1 MSKMMVPEL
10 LERKNMT
17 LYQLSKNSGV
27 PYTTVNDIYH
37 GRTSLDK
44 CTAETVYKLAK
55 ELNLSM
61 EELLSPYLQKRIS
74 FELYKSNVCHR
85 LKELGDTQFIM
96 ETLKNDDIN
105 RFYKRKWYPES
116 FYLLA
121 ILDYTSRENNVPLCT
136 KYDALRTVR
145 LQETLYP
152 SSILA
157 MEMANKTS
165 SARDDALAQS
175 IPEFLR
181 HNIVEN
187 EVRDV
192 V

>member
-1 MSKMMVPEL
+1 MMMVPEL
-10 LERKNMT
+10 LESKNMT

-37 GRTSLDK
+37 GRASLGK
-44 CTAETVYKLAK
+44 CTAETVYRLSK
-55 ELNLSM
+55 ELDLSM
-61 EELLSPYLQKRIS
+61 EEFLAPYLQMRSS

-85 LKELGDTQFIM
+85 LKEMGDIEFII
-96 ETLKNDDIN
+96 ETLKRDNISKM
-105 RFYKRKWYPES
+105 FKRKWYPES
-116 FYLLA
+116 LYLLA
-121 ILDYTSRENNVPLCT
+121 MLDYISRENNVPLCT
-136 KYDALRTVR
+136 KYNALRNVK

-152 SSILA
+152 TGIIA
-157 MEMANKTS
+157 MAMASETPKIMEEVLS
-165 SARDDALAQS
+165 QS

-192 V
+192 I